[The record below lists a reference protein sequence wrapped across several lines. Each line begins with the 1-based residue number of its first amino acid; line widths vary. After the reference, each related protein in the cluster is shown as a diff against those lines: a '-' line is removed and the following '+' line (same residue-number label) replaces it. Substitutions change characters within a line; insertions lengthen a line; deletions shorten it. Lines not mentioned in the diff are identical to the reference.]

1 MTRINVVDPSELA
14 DSHLL
19 AEYRELPRVF
29 ALAEDALFRVAH
41 TIADR
46 ELDIPPARMAS
57 VAADRVRT
65 SAPSAY
71 TLGAGH
77 VRFFYSRTG
86 YLSRRQSAIIAECLR
101 RGFNLTHRTAPPPV
115 PGLDD
120 DWTPTPEAIE
130 INRARIA
137 ERIATRPGFYRFTN
151 AGA

>member
-14 DSHLL
+14 DQHLL
-19 AEYRELPRVF
+19 AEARELPRVF
-29 ALAEDALFRVAH
+29 ALAR
-41 TIADR
+41 
-46 ELDIPPARMAS
+46 LDPK
-57 VAADRVRT
+57 
-65 SAPSAY
+65 APTEY

-101 RGFNLTHRTAPPPV
+101 RGFNLTHRTAPDPV

-120 DWTPTPEAIE
+120 DWTPTPEAIAL
-130 INRARIA
+130 NRARIR
-137 ERIATRPGFYRFTN
+137 ERIDAKPGFYRFTN

>member
-1 MTRINVVDPSELA
+1 MTRINVDDPATFA
-14 DSHLL
+14 DQHLM
-19 AEYRELPRVF
+19 AECRELPRVF
-29 ALAEDALFRVAH
+29 GLALAALERAISDVARANPDMH
-41 TIADR
+41 
-46 ELDIPPARMAS
+46 P
-57 VAADRVRT
+57 DRVRALAIDRVRA
-65 SAPSAY
+65 SCPPAY

-137 ERIATRPGFYRFTN
+137 ERIAARPGFYRFT
-151 AGA
+151 AST